1 MHALCRSFWRK
12 KTQGFH
18 FSDFFVGIVTTA
30 CVLGFVYWRK
40 DYSLF
45 RSMSRKQKGDAI
57 QVHEKAS
64 SFLLICI
71 DSWQGHCDT
80 KLQNLAHWASQL
92 PEIGKESVPVLDTL
106 RRQPYLCRHSKTW
119 TQRPSGRS

>member
-18 FSDFFVGIVTTA
+18 FSDFFVGIVSTA

-57 QVHEKAS
+57 QVHKR
-64 SFLLICI
+64 
-71 DSWQGHCDT
+71 
-80 KLQNLAHWASQL
+80 
-92 PEIGKESVPVLDTL
+92 L
-106 RRQPYLCRHSKTW
+106 RLFPLVYIA
-119 TQRPSGRS
+119 

>member
-18 FSDFFVGIVTTA
+18 FSDFFVGIITTA

-57 QVHEKAS
+57 QVHEEATYCT
-64 SFLLICI
+64 LAHI
-71 DSWQGHCDT
+71 DSWQ
-80 KLQNLAHWASQL
+80 S
-92 PEIGKESVPVLDTL
+92 
-106 RRQPYLCRHSKTW
+106 
-119 TQRPSGRS
+119 RS

>member
-18 FSDFFVGIVTTA
+18 FSDFFVGIVSTA

-57 QVHEKAS
+57 QVHKG
-64 SFLLICI
+64 LLFFP
-71 DSWQGHCDT
+71 
-80 KLQNLAHWASQL
+80 LVY
-92 PEIGKESVPVLDTL
+92 IG
-106 RRQPYLCRHSKTW
+106 
-119 TQRPSGRS
+119 

>member
-1 MHALCRSFWRK
+1 MRAPCRSFWRK

-57 QVHEKAS
+57 QVHEKAPCY
-64 SFLLICI
+64 LQAYI
-71 DSWQGHCDT
+71 D
-80 KLQNLAHWASQL
+80 
-92 PEIGKESVPVLDTL
+92 
-106 RRQPYLCRHSKTW
+106 
-119 TQRPSGRS
+119 